1 MLILSRKTGESIMIG
16 DDVVVRV
23 VEVRGDVV
31 RLGIDAPRSTPVH
44 REEVRREL
52 EAANRSAA
60 SSASSPAATL
70 KSLADLVREDRS
82 TAPPVPPAT

>member
-1 MLILSRKTGESIMIG
+1 VLILSRKVGESIVIG
-16 DDVVVRV
+16 DDVVVRI

-60 SSASSPAATL
+60 SPSESTL
-70 KSLADLVREDRS
+70 KSLADLVRKE
-82 TAPPVPPAT
+82 PPAAS